1 MKSLV
6 HSSLLLLLAIGFAC
20 TQKPAEGEDR
30 SMNQPEGSLEELTNC
45 ALENGDTAAF
55 RELEIAYLDFPQGAF
70 LPIALAMADRH
81 PFAPADFSVYRSLLK
96 PTRRPGQNLSLD
108 SCSAVDKERALRYL
122 NKSAQAGY
130 APAIHELKS
139 LSGGELKKLQ

>member
-1 MKSLV
+1 MKFPV
-6 HSSLLLLLAIGFAC
+6 PPSLLLLLAIGFAC

-30 SMNQPEGSLEELTNC
+30 SMNQPEVSLEELKTQ

-55 RELEIAYLDFPQGAF
+55 RELETAYLDFPQGAF

-96 PTRRPGQNLSLD
+96 PTRRPEKSLSLD
-108 SCSAVDKERALRYL
+108 SCSAAEKKQALQYL
-122 NKSAQAGY
+122 RQSAQAGY
-130 APAIHELKS
+130 APAIQELKS
-139 LSGGELKKLQ
+139 LQDEER